1 MRSVLAPR
9 ALAWVLAVLPLTAFA
24 TEARDWLE
32 RMNKALAERS
42 YDGVFLHMRGGHAES
57 MRILHRVRDGET
69 CERLMSLDGS
79 GREFV
84 RRGGEL
90 SYVLPDQRLVLTEER
105 PRSGGLLP
113 TFPRIDDR
121 NAEFYELGAVK
132 RVRLMD
138 RDARLIALTPRDPY
152 RYGYR
157 VWIDARTHMPLKTE
171 LYDSSGTVLE
181 RIAFASLVMLRDIPD
196 ETFQLPPGTEKFQRL
211 HSRWVSAEPNKNEQI
226 KNEQIKV
233 WSTARL
239 PQGFRLTQWGEQML
253 PGTDRPV
260 SHLVFS
266 DGLASV
272 SVFIGAEMIPGGIPA
287 PAVAPQG
294 AASTVTTV
302 IEGRSVFVV
311 GEVPLR
317 TARMI
322 ASQLRSQR
330 LRMLMSAP
338 GQPAAPAAPGA
349 PAAPAAVPAP

>member
-1 MRSVLAPR
+1 MRSMLRPRTIAVL
-9 ALAWVLAVLPLTAFA
+9 LAVLPLAGFS

-32 RMNKALAERS
+32 RMNRALAERS
-42 YDGVFLHMRGGHAES
+42 YDGVFLHMRGGHSES

-69 CERLMSLDGS
+69 CERLVSLDGS

-105 PRSGGLLP
+105 PRGAGLLP

-121 NAEFYELGAVK
+121 NADFYELSAVK

-138 RDARLIALTPRDPY
+138 RDARLIALQPRDPY

-171 LYDSSGTVLE
+171 LYDSGGVVLE

-196 ETFQLPPGTEKFQRL
+196 KTFDLPAGTERFQKLRSRL
-211 HSRWVSAEPNKNEQI
+211 VRAEPAQNEQLR
-226 KNEQIKV
+226 V

-239 PQGFRLTQWGEQML
+239 PQGFRLTQWGEQTL
-253 PGTDRPV
+253 PGSDRAM

-272 SVFIGAEMIPGGIPA
+272 SVFIGADMTPGTA
-287 PAVAPQG
+287 ATAVAPQG

-302 IEGRSVFVV
+302 IDGRPVVVV
-311 GEVPLR
+311 GEVPIR

-322 ASQLRSQR
+322 ASELRAQR
-330 LRMLMSAP
+330 LRMLAP
-338 GQPAAPAAPGA
+338 APASPSSPAVPAAPAAPALA
-349 PAAPAAVPAP
+349 PLP